1 MGVFVHG
8 VAIGQSALVA
18 CLASTGDSPHCFW
31 EWRFSPY
38 AMLFDADALRAV
50 VEHRS
55 TLVLGSAAL
64 LFAAWW
70 RGADPRRS

>member
-1 MGVFVHG
+1 
-8 VAIGQSALVA
+8 
-18 CLASTGDSPHCFW
+18 
-31 EWRFSPY
+31 
-38 AMLFDADALRAV
+38 MLFDADALRAV